1 MSTQDTAQYWL
12 MFGITLMILELVIPG
27 LVVIFLGMAACLV
40 SAAVYLG
47 LVEGWMQN
55 TTAWF
60 VCSLVLIILL
70 RGVFQKLAPGEEEVG
85 DVDEDK
91 DAIGTVVEV
100 VETVLTDSTKGR
112 IKFRGTTWEA
122 VSKTTKIE
130 VGRKAKLVERRDLVW
145 YVIPIHD

>member
-1 MSTQDTAQYWL
+1 
-12 MFGITLMILELVIPG
+12 
-27 LVVIFLGMAACLV
+27 MAYVWNHFDDSRIGYSRTRGYFFRYGSLFSVRCRVFRTRRRLDAKH
-40 SAAVYLG
+40 
-47 LVEGWMQN
+47 N
-55 TTAWF
+55 
-60 VCSLVLIILL
+60 SLVCLFT
-70 RGVFQKLAPGEEEVG
+70 RTDYFTQGRFPKLAPGEEEVG